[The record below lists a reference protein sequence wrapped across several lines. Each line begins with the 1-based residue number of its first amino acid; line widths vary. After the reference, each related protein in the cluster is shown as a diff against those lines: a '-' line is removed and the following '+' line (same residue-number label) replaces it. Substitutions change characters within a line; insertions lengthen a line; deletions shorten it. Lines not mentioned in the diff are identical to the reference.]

1 MLANDVLALAR
12 ASQPSMISDTVAHV
26 RAGFASGKTRPHAWR
41 DEQLKGLLRMLEQEE
56 PRILE
61 ALHQDLGKPKQ
72 EAASAEVLECAMNVR
87 YLRKNLAR
95 WMRPERVPTPLAA
108 WPGSS
113 KIMREPKGVILI
125 IAPWNYPFSLV
136 FHALGGALAAGNSVV
151 VKPSELAPA
160 TSALIADIYPRYL
173 DPDCVAVVRGGVAES
188 TELLAE
194 RFDHIF
200 YTGNDVV
207 GRVVLTAAAKH
218 LTPVTLELGGKSP
231 AYVDR
236 SADLDVTAKRLSWAK
251 FYNCGQTCVAPDYA
265 LVHRDLYEAFLT
277 KLVVT
282 ARTMWG
288 RDPLLNADYGRIVNT
303 HHHAR
308 VMRLIASGG
317 TLALGGQAD
326 AAQRYIAPT
335 ILREVHESAAVM
347 REEIF
352 GPVLPVLP
360 VDSVEQAIAFI
371 NAREKPLALYA
382 FAKDARVAARFEH
395 ETSSGGMTI
404 NHAMLHLTIPGLPF
418 GGIGASGMG
427 AYHGRFSMD
436 TFSHRKAVY
445 RRALWGEPE
454 LMYPPYDDRKLA
466 WIRRLF

>member
-1 MLANDVLALAR
+1 MLANDVLTLVPAGPPSTI
-12 ASQPSMISDTVAHV
+12 SQTVARV
-26 RAGFASGKTRPHAWR
+26 RAGFDRGKTRSLAWR
-41 DEQLKGLLRMLEQEE
+41 EAQLNALLRMLKQEE
-56 PRILE
+56 PRILD
-61 ALHQDLGKPKQ
+61 ALHRDLGKPKQ

-87 YLRKNLAR
+87 YLLKNLAR
-95 WMRPERVPTPLAA
+95 WMRPERVATPLAA
-108 WPGSS
+108 WPGRSQ
-113 KIMREPKGVILI
+113 IVREPKGVALI

-136 FHALGGALAAGNSVV
+136 FHPLGGALAAGNSVV

-160 TSALIADIYPRYL
+160 TSALIAELYPRYL
-173 DPDCVAVVRGGVAES
+173 DPDCVAVVRGGVAET

-200 YTGNDVV
+200 YTGNGAV
-207 GRVVLTAAAKH
+207 GRVVLEAAAKH

-236 SADLDVTAKRLSWAK
+236 SADLDVTTKRLSWAK

-265 LVHRDLYEAFLT
+265 LVHRDVYEPFLS
-277 KLVVT
+277 KLVEAVQ
-282 ARTMWG
+282 AMWG
-288 RDPLLNADYGRIVNT
+288 ADPRLGTDYGRIVNA

-317 TLALGGQAD
+317 TPVLGGKGD
-326 AAQRYIAPT
+326 VAQRYIAPT
-335 ILREVHESAAVM
+335 ILRDVHASSAVM
-347 REEIF
+347 HEEIF

-382 FAKDARVAARFEH
+382 FAKDAPVCERFQN
-395 ETSSGGMTI
+395 ETSSGGITI

-418 GGIGASGMG
+418 GGVGASGMG
-427 AYHGRFSMD
+427 AYHGQFSMD
-436 TFSHRKAVY
+436 TFSHRKAVH